1 MFPHVRFKLS
11 LKLYLL
17 TWNSEHKKLNSGEK
31 PKKLLCAGFTNTSEI
46 GP

>member
-1 MFPHVRFKLS
+1 MFPRVRFKLS

-17 TWNSEHKKLNSGEK
+17 TWNSELKKLNSGEK
-31 PKKLLCAGFTNTSEI
+31 PKKLLCAGFISTSDI